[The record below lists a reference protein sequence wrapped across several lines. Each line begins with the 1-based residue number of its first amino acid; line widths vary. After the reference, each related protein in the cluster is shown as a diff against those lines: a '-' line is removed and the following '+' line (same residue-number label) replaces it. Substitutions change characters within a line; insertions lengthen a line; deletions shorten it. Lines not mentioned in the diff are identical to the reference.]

1 MNTKQII
8 FIFTVVLSANITI
21 VINNASA
28 ITDKELTNI
37 NNVIKDGLN
46 ECSNLQNNNCI
57 SVISTLDQICQV
69 AYFPN
74 CFGDQWSNFEQ
85 YFKSMIQQGHYPD
98 ERYKDDPYFTL
109 NNHHYGSE

>member
-1 MNTKQII
+1 MI
-8 FIFTVVLSANITI
+8 LI
-21 VINNASA
+21 VIGFNSGIMIIDATVPDYNVK
-28 ITDKELTNI
+28 IDQ
-37 NNVIKDGLN
+37 VIKDGLN

-85 YFKSMIQQGHYPD
+85 YFKSMIQNGHYPD